1 MPPQNYCFSLKSSA
15 KHLLPLTKWLH
26 SPYKLYIVSQNM
38 CFLSH
43 GLLFP
48 QQALHSLAIHLC
60 NTSET
65 IEFPQQTYRSLCIIC
80 ANQYRIVITTGQN
93 KAKLSSTIFDF
104 SAKMCCCLL
113 FVARP
118 RKRKTSLLHCQFVFS
133 AECVEFKSPATLNQN
148 QESTWMKLMI
158 ASAVW
163 PLWQHHH
170 SCI

>member
-15 KHLLPLTKWLH
+15 KHLLPLTKLLH
-26 SPYKLYIVSQNM
+26 SPYKLYIVSQNI

-43 GLLFP
+43 CLLFP
-48 QQALHSLAIHLC
+48 QQALH
-60 NTSET
+60 SET
-65 IEFPQQTYRSLCIIC
+65 IEFPQQTYRSLYIIC

-104 SAKMCCCLL
+104 SAKMYCCLL

-133 AECVEFKSPATLNQN
+133 SERVEFKSPATLNQN

-163 PLWQHHH
+163 SLRQHHH

>member
-1 MPPQNYCFSLKSSA
+1 MLPQNYCFSLKSSA

-26 SPYKLYIVSQNM
+26 SPYKLYIVSQNIS
-38 CFLSH
+38 FLSYC
-43 GLLFP
+43 LLFP

-60 NTSET
+60 SLLKLLSS
-65 IEFPQQTYRSLCIIC
+65 PKKTYRSLYIIC
-80 ANQYRIVITTGQN
+80 ANQYQIVITTGQN

-104 SAKMCCCLL
+104 SAGMCCCLL

-148 QESTWMKLMI
+148 QESPWKKLMT
-158 ASAVW
+158 ASAVCS
-163 PLWQHHH
+163 L
-170 SCI
+170 